1 VLHLFQ
7 SNRIDVLLAALAHQL
22 ETSPLAS
29 PFEQEKIV
37 VQSKGMG
44 RWLNF
49 RLAEKQGMTAQMGY
63 PLLASFFWDLMQRT
77 LGGNL
82 PKKSPFSREIMGWR
96 VLAWLDSQPNAPVLL
111 NYLREGGDFRRF
123 ELATR
128 IADVFDQYLVYRAD
142 WLLAWEKNQSLGL
155 GDDEAWQAA
164 LWRYLSKDELDIR
177 IDGGHRGALLAATHA
192 RLLDPRP
199 LDLPSRVSLF
209 GISSLPPV
217 YMEILRALSKRCE
230 VFIHAL
236 NPCGEPWGE
245 IRDAAE
251 IARLSDGF
259 DPEDLYLE
267 VGNPLLAVWGKQG
280 REFFNQLIA
289 EPEILEYF
297 TPFPGNH
304 DTMLQTLKSDVLEL
318 VARSPETAQ
327 RVAADDKSLQVHI
340 CHSAMREIEVL
351 HDQLLALFEADAT
364 LTPADIVVLM
374 PDIEHY
380 IPYIEAVFG
389 RHLSAG
395 ASELSAPNVPFAI
408 ADRSLKDAA
417 PLAQALLELLTLP
430 QCRFASDWMMAL
442 LDIPAIAR
450 RFEIPASELPTIHRW
465 ISELGIHWGRDGEH
479 KAELGLPNTFEHT
492 WRFGL
497 DRLLLSIALPA
508 GVAGAAAPLFAGT
521 LPGSG
526 VAGNQAQLAAGLAAF
541 AETLFE
547 QAASLSGE
555 HTPEVWHSKLIAMI
569 EALFAPDDDEALIL
583 AELREQIIEFAEQ
596 SRAALYDAPVDLS
609 VPRSWLNGAL
619 SGKIPSGGFL
629 TGAVTF
635 CAMVPMRC
643 LPFRVI
649 ALLGF
654 NDGAFPRE
662 SRPPGFDLMAHN
674 PQYGDR
680 SRRADDRYLFLET
693 LLSASDVLYLSY
705 VGRGIQ
711 DNGVIPPSVV
721 VSDLLDAAGRS
732 FVLEDAPPQPALG
745 NEALKWRRIERER
758 LLKHLIT
765 EHPLQPFSPRYFKDA
780 AFIGKRLP
788 AYSPLWFAA
797 ATAIGQPQGL
807 PLSVLAESLPLP
819 DAEFKNVA
827 FNDLLAFWR
836 NPTRYLLRNRIGIR
850 LADEAVEFESNEP
863 FSLSFSAKS
872 ELNQVIWQS
881 LEQGWSKDAIATGRA
896 AGLLPHGGFGDMSA
910 AKQSATL
917 RKLYNAA
924 EPLLSDATL
933 APHSFLFKFADDMQL
948 NGALHQLRPNGQ
960 VAVWTDHSSPI
971 ELIACW
977 LKHLALCHAAP
988 EGVQQE
994 TRIVSQKGHWRFGP
1008 VENAGVELEKWLHY
1022 YWQGLSN
1029 RLPFATRS
1037 SAKYA
1042 EALSSDDGSVDAAEK
1057 AARESWHGNS
1067 LRGFAGEESEI
1078 WYEMAWRGQSLLSD
1092 EGFAEMAHGLLLAM
1106 YLQREEI

>member
-1 VLHLFQ
+1 MLHLFQ

-22 ETSPLAS
+22 ESSPLSS
-29 PFEQEKIV
+29 PFAEEKIV

-82 PKKSPFSREIMGWR
+82 PKRSPFSRDILGWR

-111 NYLREGGDFRRF
+111 NYLREGGDFRRY

-142 WLLAWEKNQSLGL
+142 WLIAWEKNQMLGL
-155 GDDEAWQAA
+155 GDDEAWQAS
-164 LWRYLSKDELDIR
+164 LWRYLSADDSGLQYT
-177 IDGGHRGALLAATHA
+177 GHRGALLAATHA
-192 RLLDPRP
+192 RLLDPAP
-199 LDLPSRVSLF
+199 LDLPARVSLF

-251 IARLSDGF
+251 IARLADGF

-289 EPEILEYF
+289 EPEIVEYF

-304 DTMLQTLKSDVLEL
+304 TTLLQTLKSDVLEL
-318 VARSPETAQ
+318 VARTPETAQ
-327 RVAADDKSLQVHI
+327 RVALDDKSLQVHI

-351 HDQLLALFEADAT
+351 HDQLLALFERDSS

-389 RHLSAG
+389 RGSQDQTR
-395 ASELSAPNVPFAI
+395 APHIPFAI
-408 ADRSLKDAA
+408 ADRSLRDAA

-430 QCRFASDWMMAL
+430 QCRFAADWMMAL
-442 LDIPAIAR
+442 LDVPAIAR
-450 RFEIPASELPTIHRW
+450 RFEIDAADLPTIHRW
-465 ISELGIHWGRDGEH
+465 IAEMGIHWGRDGQH
-479 KAELGLPNTFEHT
+479 KAELGLPGTFEHT

-508 GVAGAAAPLFAGT
+508 GVAGHQAPLFAGT
-521 LPGSG
+521 LPGQG
-526 VAGNQAQLAAGLAAF
+526 VNGNQAALAAGLAAF
-541 AETLFE
+541 AETLFA
-547 QAASLSGE
+547 QAEALSGE
-555 HTPEVWHSKLIAMI
+555 HTPEVWHSKLITMI
-569 EALFAPDDDEALIL
+569 EALFLPDDDEAPLL
-583 AELREQIIEFAEQ
+583 ADLREQIIEFAGQ
-596 SRAALYDAPVDLS
+596 SQEAAYMAPVDLS
-609 VPRSWLNGAL
+609 VPRSWLNSAL
-619 SGKIPSGGFL
+619 GGKVPSGGFL

-674 PQYGDR
+674 PRYGDR

-721 VSDLLDAAGRS
+721 VSDLLDAVSRS
-732 FVLEDAPPQPALG
+732 FVLEDAAAQPALG
-745 NEALKWRRIERER
+745 NEALKWRRLERER
-758 LLKHLIT
+758 LLKYLIT
-765 EHPLQPFSPRYFKDA
+765 EHPLQPFSPRYFKED
-780 AFIGKRLP
+780 RLA

-797 ATAIGQPQGL
+797 AQQSGQAQSA
-807 PLSVLAESLPLP
+807 PLSVLAEALPAPDIELSQISLH
-819 DAEFKNVA
+819 
-827 FNDLLAFWR
+827 DLLSFWR

-850 LADEAVEFESNEP
+850 QADEVVEFDSNEP
-863 FSLSFSAKS
+863 FNLSFSARS
-872 ELNQVIWQS
+872 DLNAVLWQS
-881 LEQGWSKDAIATGRA
+881 LEQGWSQDAIATSRA
-896 AGLLPHGGFGDMSA
+896 AGLLPHGGFGNITA
-910 AKQSATL
+910 ARQSATMV
-917 RKLYNAA
+917 KLYNAA
-924 EPLLSDATL
+924 EPLLSAAPL
-933 APHSFLFKFADDMQL
+933 APFSFRLELPAEDHFPL
-948 NGALHQLRPNGQ
+948 LTLSGALHQLRPGGQ
-960 VAVWTDHSSPI
+960 VVLWRDHSSPI

-977 LKHLALCHAAP
+977 LKHLALCYAKP
-988 EGVQQE
+988 EGVALE
-994 TRIVSQKGHWRFGP
+994 TRIIGQKGYWRFGP
-1008 VENAGVELEKWLHY
+1008 LDHAAAALELKKWLHD
-1022 YWQGLSN
+1022 YWLGLSE

-1042 EALSSDDGSVDAAEK
+1042 EALSLEEGNPETAAK

-1067 LRGFAGEESEI
+1067 LRGFSGEESEV
-1078 WYEMAWRGQSLLSD
+1078 WYEMAWRGQSLPED
-1092 EGFAEMAHGLLLAM
+1092 EGFAEMAVDLLLTM
-1106 YLQREEI
+1106 YQARQEV

>member
-1 VLHLFQ
+1 MLHLFQ

-77 LGGNL
+77 LGGQL
-82 PKKSPFSREIMGWR
+82 PKRSPFSREIMGWR

-177 IDGGHRGALLAATHA
+177 VDGGHRGALLAATHK

-236 NPCGEPWGE
+236 NPCSIPWGE
-245 IRDAAE
+245 IRDQAE
-251 IARLSDGF
+251 IARLSDGY
-259 DPEDLYLE
+259 DPDDLYLE

-289 EPEILEYF
+289 EPEMMEYF
-297 TPFPGNH
+297 TAFPGNH
-304 DTMLQTLKSDVLEL
+304 ETLLQTLKSDVLEL
-318 VARSPETAQ
+318 VARSPDTAQ
-327 RVAADDKSLQVHI
+327 RVALDDKSLQIHV
-340 CHSAMREIEVL
+340 CHSAMREVEVL
-351 HDQLLALFEADAT
+351 HDQLLALFERDT
-364 LTPADIVVLM
+364 SLSPADIVVLM

-389 RHLSAG
+389 RTDQRKTATDQRKN
-395 ASELSAPNVPFAI
+395 PNPHVPFAI
-408 ADRSLKDAA
+408 ADRSLRDSA

-430 QCRFASDWMMAL
+430 QCRFTSDWMMAL

-450 RFEIPASELPTIHRW
+450 RFDIPASELPTIHRW
-465 ISELGIHWGRDGEH
+465 INELGIHWGRDGEH

-508 GVAGAAAPLFAGT
+508 GVAHHAAPLFAGT
-521 LPGSG
+521 LPGNG

-541 AETLFE
+541 AETLFA
-547 QAASLSGE
+547 QATALSGE
-555 HTPEVWHSKLIAMI
+555 HTPAEWHIKLIALIDM
-569 EALFAPDDDEALIL
+569 LFAPDDDEVVLM
-583 AELREQIIEFAEQ
+583 AELREQVMEFALQ
-596 SRAALYDAPVDLS
+596 SQEAGYAAAVDLS

-721 VSDLLDAAGRS
+721 VSDLIDAVSKS
-732 FVLEDAPPQPALG
+732 FVLADAAPMPALG
-745 NEALKWRRIERER
+745 NEALKWRRLERER
-758 LLKHLIT
+758 LLSHLII
-765 EHPLQPFSPRYFKDA
+765 EHPLQPFSPRYFKDQ
-780 AFIGKRLP
+780 RLA

-797 ATAIGQPQGL
+797 ATQLGQAQNA
-807 PLSVLAESLPLP
+807 PLSVLSEALPPPELAP
-819 DAEFKNVA
+819 IA
-827 FNDLLAFWR
+827 FADFLSFWR
-836 NPTRYLLRNRIGIR
+836 NPTRYLLRNRLGIR
-850 LADEAVEFESNEP
+850 LATEAVEFEGNEP

-872 ELNQVIWQS
+872 ELNSVIWQS
-881 LEQGWSKDAIATGRA
+881 LEQGWSTDAIATGRA
-896 AGLLPHGGFGDMSA
+896 AGLLPHGGFGDISA
-910 AKQSATL
+910 AKQSATMI
-917 RKLYNAA
+917 KLYNTA
-924 EPLLSDATL
+924 EPLISDVPL
-933 APHSFLFKFADDMQL
+933 APYSFRFELSGHIL
-948 NGALHQLRPNGQ
+948 TGALHQLRPNGQ
-960 VAVWTDHSSPI
+960 VMIWTDHSSPI

-977 LKHLALCHAAP
+977 LKHLALCLASP
-988 EGVQQE
+988 DGVALE
-994 TRIVSQKGHWRFGP
+994 TRIVSPKGHWRFGA
-1008 VENAGVELEKWLHY
+1008 VENPSTELEKWLQY
-1022 YWQGLSN
+1022 YWQGQAE

-1042 EALSSDDGSVDAAEK
+1042 EALSQDDGSSEK
-1057 AARESWHGNS
+1057 AKKAAFESWHGNS
-1067 LRGFAGEESEI
+1067 LRGFSGEESEP
-1078 WYEMAWRGQSLLSD
+1078 WYEMAWRGQSLLND
-1092 EGFAEMAHGLLLAM
+1092 EKFTEIAAELLLPM
-1106 YLQREEI
+1106 YQARGEF

>member
-177 IDGGHRGALLAATHA
+177 VDGGHRGALLAATHQ

-236 NPCGEPWGE
+236 NPCSIPWGE
-245 IRDAAE
+245 IRDQAE
-251 IARLSDGF
+251 IARLSDGY
-259 DPEDLYLE
+259 DPDDLYLE

-289 EPEILEYF
+289 EPEMMEYF

-304 DTMLQTLKSDVLEL
+304 ETLLQTLKSDVLEL

-327 RVAADDKSLQVHI
+327 RVALDDKSLQIHV
-340 CHSAMREIEVL
+340 CHSAMREVEVL
-351 HDQLLALFEADAT
+351 HDQLLALFERDAS
-364 LTPADIVVLM
+364 LSPADIVVLM

-389 RHLSAG
+389 RTGIDPRPKANQNPH
-395 ASELSAPNVPFAI
+395 VPFAI
-408 ADRSLKDAA
+408 ADRSLRDSA

-450 RFEIPASELPTIHRW
+450 RFEIPVSELPTIHRW
-465 ISELGIHWGRDGEH
+465 MNELGIHWGRDGEH
-479 KAELGLPNTFEHT
+479 KAELGLPPTFEHT

-508 GVAGAAAPLFAGT
+508 GVAHHAAPLFAGT

-526 VAGNQAQLAAGLAAF
+526 VAGNQAQLAASLAAF
-541 AETLFE
+541 AETLFA
-547 QAASLSGE
+547 QAQALSGD
-555 HTPEVWHSKLIAMI
+555 HTPAEWHIKLIALI
-569 EALFAPDDDEALIL
+569 ETLFAPDEADEKEALLL
-583 AELREQIIEFAEQ
+583 AELREQVIEFAMQ
-596 SRAALYDAPVDLS
+596 SQEAGYDAPVDLS

-711 DNGVIPPSVV
+711 DNNRIPPSVV
-721 VSDLLDAAGRS
+721 VSDLIDAVSKS
-732 FVLEDAPPQPALG
+732 FVLEYAAPMPALG
-745 NEALKWRRIERER
+745 NEALKWRRLERER
-758 LLKHLIT
+758 LLAHLII
-765 EHPLQPFSPRYFKDA
+765 EHPLQPFSPRYFKDQ
-780 AFIGKRLP
+780 RLV
-788 AYSPLWFAA
+788 AYSPLWFIAA
-797 ATAIGQPQGL
+797 SQLGQPQSA
-807 PLSVLAESLPLP
+807 PLSVLSETLPLP
-819 DAEFKNVA
+819 EMEPIA
-827 FNDLLAFWR
+827 FVDFLAFWR
-836 NPTRYLLRNRIGIR
+836 NPTRYLLRNRLGIR
-850 LADEAVEFESNEP
+850 LATEAVEFEGNEP

-872 ELNQVIWQS
+872 ELNSVIWQS
-881 LEQGWSKDAIATGRA
+881 LEQGWSADAIATGRA
-896 AGLLPHGGFGDMSA
+896 AGLLPHGGFGNISA
-910 AKQSATL
+910 AKQSASMI
-917 RKLYNAA
+917 KLYNTA
-924 EPLLSDATL
+924 EPLLRDVPL
-933 APHSFLFKFADDMQL
+933 APYSFRFELLGQIL
-948 NGALHQLRPNGQ
+948 TGALHQLRPNGQ
-960 VAVWTDHSSPI
+960 VMIWTDHSSPI

-977 LKHLALCHAAP
+977 LKHLALCLASP
-988 EGVQQE
+988 EGVALE
-994 TRIVSQKGHWRFGP
+994 TRIVSQKGHWRFASLTMP
-1008 VENAGVELEKWLHY
+1008 EASHQLEKWLQY
-1022 YWQGLSN
+1022 YWQGQAE

-1042 EALSSDDGSVDAAEK
+1042 EALYTDDDKTKADT

-1067 LRGFAGEESEI
+1067 LRGFSGEESEP

-1092 EGFAEMAHGLLLAM
+1092 EGFAEMANTLLLTM
-1106 YLQREEI
+1106 YQCREEL